1 MLFENVRELA
11 KKKGMSVGELEK
23 AAGLSNGAI
32 FKWRVSSPKVD
43 SVQAVAKALLITL
56 VSAMKRGSLVHCMI
70 YRGKESPFVSQSIRK
85 RLSRHYRLI
94 LKYPK
99 AYISVWVKI
108 LNI

>member
-43 SVQAVAKALLITL
+43 SVQAVAKVLKVKVDKLL
-56 VSAMKRGSLVHCMI
+56 
-70 YRGKESPFVSQSIRK
+70 EE
-85 RLSRHYRLI
+85 
-94 LKYPK
+94 
-99 AYISVWVKI
+99 
-108 LNI
+108 